1 MVRYRILSGQTADTS
16 GLFESMEKIKIK
28 ILESLASVYI
38 SEIFLNIDDQHM
50 SEAEVSLNKA
60 IEINTQNGTQFWLS
74 QSYYLYSEFFKRRNN
89 LLQAREQM
97 NKAIEIMKECGAD
110 GWVER
115 YEKELV
121 ELH

>member
-1 MVRYRILSGQTADTS
+1 MP
-16 GLFESMEKIKIK
+16 
-28 ILESLASVYI
+28 
-38 SEIFLNIDDQHM
+38 
-50 SEAEVSLNKA
+50 EAEEWLNRA